1 MKRVPRK
8 GIYSNIKNVWIV
20 ELRNRHAVLMNEE
33 EDENDEC
40 KKRVRTRIQGQ
51 KSACE
56 ESSKFIY
63 KMKIECDYKK
73 MQEKK

>member
-40 KKRVRTRIQGQ
+40 KKRVRTRIQG
-51 KSACE
+51 
-56 ESSKFIY
+56 
-63 KMKIECDYKK
+63 
-73 MQEKK
+73 